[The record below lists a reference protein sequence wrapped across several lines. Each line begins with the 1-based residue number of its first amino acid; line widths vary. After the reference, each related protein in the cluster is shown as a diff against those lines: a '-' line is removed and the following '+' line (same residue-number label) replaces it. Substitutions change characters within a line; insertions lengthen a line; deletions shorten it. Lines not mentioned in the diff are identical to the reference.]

1 MVKDRVCGMEIE
13 TEKAAAHMKYEGKT
27 YYFCSMSCRDKFNT
41 SPQAY
46 AKKQLSDHTRGGHGG
61 CC

>member
-1 MVKDRVCGMEIE
+1 MEIE